1 MDPVDIFN
9 ISLIEKKTP
18 DDTSLCSYSNRLT
31 GEEGLIM
38 TKITCLRR
46 LSGLLYPDKAAAADK
61 PSHFIYSPPL
71 TPKQQEKYTVGSRLN
86 YRKYAGVRGLYNI
99 LTTNKTIRP
108 HPQRTDLLTIVKLEL
123 EEKKQ
128 ILNNISHLK
137 RYLEEYEHMP
147 IEKRSRVT
155 KKKYQSLLDE
165 NHALKKRIIELEG
178 KILKIIEY

>member
-1 MDPVDIFN
+1 
-9 ISLIEKKTP
+9 
-18 DDTSLCSYSNRLT
+18 
-31 GEEGLIM
+31 M

-86 YRKYAGVRGLYNI
+86 YRKYAGVRDLFNI
-99 LTTNKTIRP
+99 LTKNKTILP
-108 HPQRTDLLTIVKLEL
+108 HPKCTDLLTIVKLEL

-128 ILNNISHLK
+128 ILNNISYLK

-165 NHALKKRIIELEG
+165 NQALKKRIIELEG

>member
-46 LSGLLYPDKAAAADK
+46 LSGLLYPDKAAASDK

-71 TPKQQEKYTVGSRLN
+71 TQDQRAKYSPKSREIFRQYTGI
-86 YRKYAGVRGLYNI
+86 RGLFYI
-99 LTTNKTIRP
+99 LTKNSIARP
-108 HPQRTDLLTIVKLEL
+108 HPSCSSMLMKYTLDLQQKTLIFNANPEL
-123 EEKKQ
+123 RQYMEREQK
-128 ILNNISHLK
+128 
-137 RYLEEYEHMP
+137 P